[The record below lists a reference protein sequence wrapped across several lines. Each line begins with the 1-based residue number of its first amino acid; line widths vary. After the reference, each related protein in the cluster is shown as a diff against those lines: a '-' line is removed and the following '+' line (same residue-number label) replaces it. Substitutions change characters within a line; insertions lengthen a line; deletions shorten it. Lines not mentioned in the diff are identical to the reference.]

1 MPEVESATASQ
12 TPDQPPRHLT
22 LRQTANPMAA
32 YAERPLHV
40 TFRDQEP
47 GELVELLLR
56 RHIVTNTGWVVIVI
70 LGLIAPFAMASLDF
84 SQLIGLQWV
93 EQIPQRF
100 DFAIALLWYLAI
112 IGFGLISFLNWY
124 FNVYL
129 ISSRRLIDV
138 DFLGLLFY
146 KSAET
151 QLTMVQDVE
160 HRRAGIW
167 QALFNYGTVNI
178 QTAAT
183 EQNLVFE
190 RVPKPAEV
198 ADIITDLIPEE
209 RDRSYRNL
217 EEVKNQQRPQP

>member
-1 MPEVESATASQ
+1 MPEDPVDPEVESSLPKQ
-12 TPDQPPRHLT
+12 HPVLH
-22 LRQTANPMAA
+22 QTANPVAA

-47 GELVELLLR
+47 GEQVELLLR
-56 RHIVTNTGWVVIVI
+56 RHVVTNVGWILAVMVGLMLPPIV
-70 LGLIAPFAMASLDF
+70 ATLDF

-93 EQIPQRF
+93 EQVPDRF

-112 IGFGLISFLNWY
+112 AALGITSFLNWY

-151 QLTMVQDVE
+151 QLSMVQDVE
-160 HRRAGIW
+160 HRRAGLW

-190 RVPKPAEV
+190 KVPKPAQV

-209 RDRSYRNL
+209 RDRGYRNL
-217 EEVKNQQRPQP
+217 DQVQTQQRSQP